1 MLSFVYIWWI
11 INEFK
16 NDPKREISFVQLTAT
31 VTSVVKILTVLN
43 PFNQSINQSIDQ
55 SVNDLIN
62 QSTLY
67 LYMFRLKAK

>member
-16 NDPKREISFVQLTAT
+16 NDTKREISFVQLTAT

-67 LYMFRLKAK
+67 LYMLRLKAK